1 MAAPATKVDHSSHTL
16 RGQKLLLAYS
26 GGLDTSFC
34 IAHYTRVE
42 GASVIAAIVDTG
54 GIDAKTRTELEQRA
68 IGLGASEFRCLDG
81 KPALADDVLRWL
93 IAGNIRRGNA
103 YPLCVAAERAI
114 QARLLVEYALERG
127 CTAIAH
133 GSTGAGN
140 DQIRFEVAIRALAPG
155 IAPLA
160 PVRDMGLSREAEIAA
175 LENWGLAHLLAAQG
189 KKSAY
194 SINRGLWGI
203 TIGGRETTTSDQ
215 PLPED
220 AYVLTTSPAR
230 APDAPETVKILF
242 GRGVPVAINGE
253 PMELVPLIERLEAI
267 GAAHGVGRGMHLGD
281 TIIGIKGRVAYEAPA
296 AEILLLAHRE
306 LEKLT
311 LTRVQQRV
319 KESAAAVYG
328 DLVHEAQFFEPAARD
343 IEALLHSSQ
352 ATVSGE
358 VSVEL
363 FKGNARVLGCT
374 SPHSMMAAS
383 GARYGEA
390 TSGYTGQDAAGF
402 AKMLGQAARIAA
414 VARASIQ

>member
-1 MAAPATKVDHSSHTL
+1 MTTAITTPSLK
-16 RGQKLLLAYS
+16 GQTILLAYS

-42 GASVIAAIVDTG
+42 GANVIAAIVDTG
-54 GIDAKTRTELEQRA
+54 GIDDAGRIELEKRA
-68 IGLGASEFRCLDG
+68 IALGASEFRCLDG
-81 KPALADDVLRWL
+81 KQALADDVIRWL
-93 IAGNIRRGNA
+93 IAGNVRRGHA

-114 QARLLVEYALERG
+114 QARLLVEYAKEQG
-127 CTAIAH
+127 CTALAH

-140 DQIRFEVAIRALAPG
+140 DQIRFEVAIRALAPE
-155 IAPLA
+155 ITPLA
-160 PVRDMGLSREAEIAA
+160 PVRDMGLTREQEMAA
-175 LENWGLAHLLAAQG
+175 LESWGLTKHLAAGG

-215 PLPED
+215 ALPEE
-220 AYVLTTSPAR
+220 AYVLTASPAN
-230 APDAPETVKILF
+230 APAQPEVVKILF
-242 GRGVPVAINGE
+242 GRGVPVAVNGH
-253 PMELVPLIERLEAI
+253 PMGLVKLIEHVETI
-267 GAAHGVGRGMHLGD
+267 AAKHGVGRGMHLGD

-296 AEILLLAHRE
+296 ADVLLLAHRE

-319 KESAAAVYG
+319 KETVAATYS

-343 IEALLHSSQ
+343 IEALMASSQ

-363 FKGNARVLGCT
+363 YRGSARVLGCT

-390 TSGYTGQDAAGF
+390 TGGYTGSDAAGF
-402 AKMLGQAARIAA
+402 SKMLGQAARIAA
-414 VARASIQ
+414 VARQGVGG